1 MTEHIKNIL
10 KKTALAMLDICIVF
24 PRAVGM
30 LIFCKLVEWIRGEE
44 E

>member
-10 KKTALAMLDICIVF
+10 KKTAIDMLDICIGL
-24 PRAVGM
+24 PCAVVLM
-30 LIFCKLVEWIRGEE
+30 IFCKLVDWIRGEE